1 MNLFPYYLYIK
12 KLFQLCI
19 LKVKNFHKRIKNFF
33 RKKIFGKELN
43 ISLLMNTFFDMK
55 LKENNRELDLL
66 ADEEREPEDLNSK
79 DVNTD
84 IDLKSIERALQDIE
98 EQEIENYQESYEE
111 EIRDAEI
118 TIEIMEILE
127 DFENMDEEELDEFF
141 NEVPDCLKED
151 YYWNI

>member
-1 MNLFPYYLYIK
+1 
-12 KLFQLCI
+12 
-19 LKVKNFHKRIKNFF
+19 
-33 RKKIFGKELN
+33 
-43 ISLLMNTFFDMK
+43 MNTFFDMK